1 MVGFLNWDWVAR
13 NWPAILERT
22 WEHIF
27 LTAVA
32 VAVGALVAMGLSL
45 AALRRR
51 RWYGPI
57 TSATNILYTIPSL
70 ALFAFL
76 VPFTG
81 LSTLTSEIGL
91 VSYTLLIIVR
101 NTVAGVDGVPQEVRE
116 SADGMGFEPARR
128 FWKAEFPLALP
139 VIMAGIRIAA
149 VTTVG
154 LVTIT
159 SILGQGGLGYFILAG
174 FRTFFWTQIIIGTV
188 GSVLLA
194 VAIDVGLLRLERL
207 FTPWIRRAAA

>member
-1 MVGFLNWDWVAR
+1 MTFINWEWIAR
-13 NWPAILERT
+13 NWIAVLERT

-27 LTAVA
+27 LTGVA
-32 VAVGALVAMGLSL
+32 VLVGTVIAIGLAVL
-45 AALRRR
+45 AVRRR

-91 VSYTLLIIVR
+91 VGYTLLIIVR
-101 NTVAGVDGVPQEVRE
+101 NTVAGIDGVSRGVKEA
-116 SADGMGFEPARR
+116 ADGMGFTPRRR
-128 FWKAEFPLALP
+128 FWRAEFPLALP

-159 SILGQGGLGYFILAG
+159 SMLGQGGLGFFILAG
-174 FRTFFWTQIIIGTV
+174 LRSFFWTQIIVGTV
-188 GSVLLA
+188 GSVVLA
-194 VAIDVGLLRLERL
+194 VVIDVGLLWAERL
-207 FTPWIRRAAA
+207 FTPWTRRSVA

>member
-1 MVGFLNWDWVAR
+1 MFNWEWVAR
-13 NWPAILERT
+13 NWTTILERT
-22 WEHIF
+22 WEHVF

-32 VAVGALVAMGLSL
+32 VVVGTVIALGLAVL
-45 AALRRR
+45 AVRRR
-51 RWYGPI
+51 RWFGPI
-57 TSATNILYTIPSL
+57 TSVTNILYTIPSL

-81 LSTLTSEIGL
+81 LSTLTAEIGL
-91 VSYTLLIIVR
+91 VGYTLLIIVR
-101 NTVAGVDGVPQEVRE
+101 NTVAGIDGVSAGVRE
-116 SADGMGFEPARR
+116 AADGMGFTPGRR

-139 VIMAGIRIAA
+139 VIMAGIRIAT

-174 FRTFFWTQIIIGTV
+174 LRSFFWTQIIIGTV

-194 VAIDVGLLRLERL
+194 VVVDVGLLGLQRRL
-207 FTPWIRRAAA
+207 TPWNRTMAG

>member
-1 MVGFLNWDWVAR
+1 MINWEWVAR
-13 NWPAILERT
+13 NWTTILERT
-22 WEHIF
+22 WEHVF

-32 VAVGALVAMGLSL
+32 VVVGTVIALGLAVL
-45 AALRRR
+45 AVRRR

-57 TSATNILYTIPSL
+57 TSVTNILYTIPSL

-91 VSYTLLIIVR
+91 VGYTLLIIVR
-101 NTVAGVDGVPQEVRE
+101 NTVAGIDGVSPGVRE
-116 SADGMGFEPARR
+116 AADGMGFTPRRR

-174 FRTFFWTQIIIGTV
+174 LRSFFWTQIIIGTV
-188 GSVLLA
+188 GSVVLA
-194 VAIDVGLLRLERL
+194 VVIDIALMRLERWL
-207 FTPWIRRAAA
+207 TPWNRQVAR

>member
-1 MVGFLNWDWVAR
+1 MSLFNWEWVAR
-13 NWPAILERT
+13 NWGAILERT

-27 LTAVA
+27 LTGVA
-32 VAVGALVAMGLSL
+32 VSMGTLIAIGLAVVAV
-45 AALRRR
+45 RRR

-91 VSYTLLIIVR
+91 VGYTLLIIVR
-101 NTVAGVDGVPQEVRE
+101 NTVAGIDGVSQDVKEA
-116 SADGMGFEPARR
+116 ADGMGFTPRRR

-159 SILGQGGLGYFILAG
+159 SILGQGGLGFFILAG
-174 FRTFFWTQIIIGTV
+174 LRSFFWTQIIIGTV
-188 GSVLLA
+188 GSVALA
-194 VAIDVGLLRLERL
+194 VVIDIGLLWIERL
-207 FTPWIRRAAA
+207 FTPWTKRTVV

>member
-1 MVGFLNWDWVAR
+1 MNIFNWEWVGR
-13 NWPAILERT
+13 NWTAILERT
-22 WEHIF
+22 WEHVF

-32 VAVGALVAMGLSL
+32 VGVGTAIAVALSVVAV
-45 AALRRR
+45 RRR

-57 TSATNILYTIPSL
+57 TSATNVLYTIPSL

-81 LSTLTSEIGL
+81 LSTLTAEIGL
-91 VSYTLLIIVR
+91 VGYTLLIIVR
-101 NTVAGVDGVPQEVRE
+101 NTVAGIDGVSPGVRE
-116 SADGMGFEPARR
+116 AADGMGFTPRRR
-128 FWKAEFPLALP
+128 FWRAEFPLALP

-174 FRTFFWTQIIIGTV
+174 LRSFFWTQIIIGTV

-194 VAIDVGLLRLERL
+194 VAVDVGLLRVERAL
-207 FTPWIRRAAA
+207 TPWNRRMAA

>member
-1 MVGFLNWDWVAR
+1 MTFINWEWIAR
-13 NWPAILERT
+13 NWTAILERT

-27 LTAVA
+27 LTGVA
-32 VAVGALVAMGLSL
+32 VLVGTVIAIGLAVL
-45 AALRRR
+45 AVRRR

-91 VSYTLLIIVR
+91 VGYTLLIIVR
-101 NTVAGVDGVPQEVRE
+101 NTVAGIDGVSRGVKEA
-116 SADGMGFEPARR
+116 ADGMGFTPRRR
-128 FWKAEFPLALP
+128 FWRAEFPLALP

-159 SILGQGGLGYFILAG
+159 SILGQGGLGFFILAG
-174 FRTFFWTQIIIGTV
+174 LRSFFWTQIIVGTV
-188 GSVLLA
+188 GSVVLA
-194 VAIDVGLLRLERL
+194 VVIDVGLLWAERL
-207 FTPWIRRAAA
+207 FTPWTRRSVA

>member
-1 MVGFLNWDWVAR
+1 MSLFNWEWVAR
-13 NWPAILERT
+13 NWGTILERT

-27 LTAVA
+27 LTGVA
-32 VAVGALVAMGLSL
+32 VSMGTLIAIGLAVVAV
-45 AALRRR
+45 RRR

-91 VSYTLLIIVR
+91 VGYTLLIIVR
-101 NTVAGVDGVPQEVRE
+101 NTVAGIDGVSQGVKEA
-116 SADGMGFEPARR
+116 ADGMGFTPRRR

-159 SILGQGGLGYFILAG
+159 SILGQGGLGFFILAG
-174 FRTFFWTQIIIGTV
+174 LRSFSWTQIIIGTV
-188 GSVLLA
+188 GSVALA
-194 VAIDVGLLRLERL
+194 VVIDIGLLWIERL
-207 FTPWIRRAAA
+207 FTPWTKRTVV

>member
-1 MVGFLNWDWVAR
+1 MFNWEWVAR
-13 NWPAILERT
+13 NWTTILERT
-22 WEHIF
+22 WEHVF

-32 VAVGALVAMGLSL
+32 VVLGTVIAMALAVL
-45 AALRRR
+45 AVRRR

-57 TSATNILYTIPSL
+57 TSVTNILYTIPSL

-91 VSYTLLIIVR
+91 VGYTLLIIVR
-101 NTVAGVDGVPQEVRE
+101 NAVAGIDGVSPGVRE
-116 SADGMGFEPARR
+116 AADGMGFTARRR

-174 FRTFFWTQIIIGTV
+174 LRSFFWTQIIIGTV

-194 VAIDVGLLRLERL
+194 VVIDVGLLGLQRRL
-207 FTPWIRRAAA
+207 TPWNRTMAG

>member
-1 MVGFLNWDWVAR
+1 MSLFNWEWVAR
-13 NWPAILERT
+13 NWGAILERT

-27 LTAVA
+27 LTGVA
-32 VAVGALVAMGLSL
+32 VSVGTLIAIGLAVVAV
-45 AALRRR
+45 RRR

-91 VSYTLLIIVR
+91 VGYTLLIIVR
-101 NTVAGVDGVPQEVRE
+101 NTVAGIDGVSQGVKEA
-116 SADGMGFEPARR
+116 ADGMGFTPRRR

-159 SILGQGGLGYFILAG
+159 SILGQGGLGFFILAG
-174 FRTFFWTQIIIGTV
+174 LRSFFWTQIIIGTL
-188 GSVLLA
+188 GSVALA
-194 VAIDVGLLRLERL
+194 VVIDIGLLWIERL
-207 FTPWIRRAAA
+207 FTPWTKRTVV

>member
-1 MVGFLNWDWVAR
+1 MTLFNWEWVGR
-13 NWPAILERT
+13 NWTAILERT
-22 WEHIF
+22 WEHLF

-32 VAVGALVAMGLSL
+32 VVVGAVIAVGL
-45 AALRRR
+45 AVLAVRRR

-57 TSATNILYTIPSL
+57 TSVTNVLYTIPSL

-81 LSTLTSEIGL
+81 LSPLTSEIGL
-91 VSYTLLIIVR
+91 VGYTLLIIVR
-101 NTVAGVDGVPQEVRE
+101 NTVAGVDGVSRGVSEA
-116 SADGMGFEPARR
+116 ADGMGFTPRRR

-174 FRTFFWTQIIIGTV
+174 LRSFFWTQIIIGTV
-188 GSVLLA
+188 GSVVLA
-194 VAIDVGLLRLERL
+194 VVIDVGLLGLERRL
-207 FTPWIRRAAA
+207 TPWKRGIPA

>member
-1 MVGFLNWDWVAR
+1 MNLFNWEWVGRNWD
-13 NWPAILERT
+13 AILERT
-22 WEHIF
+22 WEHVY
-27 LTAVA
+27 LTSVA
-32 VAVGALVAMGLSL
+32 VVVGTVLAVGLAVVAV
-45 AALRRR
+45 RRR

-57 TSATNILYTIPSL
+57 TSVANILYTIPSL

-91 VSYTLLIIVR
+91 VGYTLLIIVR
-101 NTVAGVDGVPQEVRE
+101 NTVAGIDGVSQGVSEA
-116 SADGMGFEPARR
+116 ADGMGFTPRRR
-128 FWKAEFPLALP
+128 FWRAEFPLALP
-139 VIMAGIRIAA
+139 VVMAGIRIAA
-149 VTTVG
+149 VSTVG

-174 FRTFFWTQIIIGTV
+174 LRSFFWTQIIIGTV

-194 VAIDVGLLRLERL
+194 ALIDMALLGLQRRLA
-207 FTPWIRRAAA
+207 PWTRRQAA

>member
-1 MVGFLNWDWVAR
+1 MSLFNWEWVAR
-13 NWPAILERT
+13 NWGAILERT

-27 LTAVA
+27 LTGVA
-32 VAVGALVAMGLSL
+32 VLVGTLIAIGLAVVAV
-45 AALRRR
+45 RRR

-91 VSYTLLIIVR
+91 VGYTLLIIVR
-101 NTVAGVDGVPQEVRE
+101 NTVAGIDGVSQGVKEA
-116 SADGMGFEPARR
+116 ADGMGFTLRRR

-159 SILGQGGLGYFILAG
+159 SILGQGGLGFFILAG
-174 FRTFFWTQIIIGTV
+174 LRSFFWTQIIIGTL
-188 GSVLLA
+188 GSVALA
-194 VAIDVGLLRLERL
+194 VVIDIGLLWIERL
-207 FTPWIRRAAA
+207 FTPWTKRTVV

>member
-1 MVGFLNWDWVAR
+1 MSLFNWEWVAR
-13 NWPAILERT
+13 NWGAILERT

-27 LTAVA
+27 LTGVA
-32 VAVGALVAMGLSL
+32 VLVGTLIAIGLAVVAV
-45 AALRRR
+45 RRR

-91 VSYTLLIIVR
+91 VGYTLLIIVR
-101 NTVAGVDGVPQEVRE
+101 NTVAGIDGVSQGVKEA
-116 SADGMGFEPARR
+116 ADGMGFTPRRR

-159 SILGQGGLGYFILAG
+159 SILGQGGLGFFILAG
-174 FRTFFWTQIIIGTV
+174 LRSFFWTQIIIGTL
-188 GSVLLA
+188 GSVALA
-194 VAIDVGLLRLERL
+194 VVIDIGLLWIERL
-207 FTPWIRRAAA
+207 FTPWTKRTVV

>member
-1 MVGFLNWDWVAR
+1 MTLFKWEWVAR
-13 NWPAILERT
+13 NWGAILERT

-27 LTAVA
+27 LTGVA
-32 VAVGALVAMGLSL
+32 VSVGTLIAIGLAVVAV
-45 AALRRR
+45 RRR

-81 LSTLTSEIGL
+81 LSTLTAEIGL
-91 VSYTLLIIVR
+91 VGYTLLIIVR
-101 NTVAGVDGVPQEVRE
+101 NTVAGIDGVSQGVKEA
-116 SADGMGFEPARR
+116 ADGMGFTPRRR

-159 SILGQGGLGYFILAG
+159 SILGQGGLGFFILAG
-174 FRTFFWTQIIIGTV
+174 LRSFFWTQIIIGTV
-188 GSVLLA
+188 GSVALA
-194 VAIDVGLLRLERL
+194 VVIDIGLLWIERL
-207 FTPWIRRAAA
+207 FTPWTKRTVV

>member
-1 MVGFLNWDWVAR
+1 MIFNWEWVAR
-13 NWPAILERT
+13 NWPTILERT
-22 WEHIF
+22 WEHVF
-27 LTAVA
+27 LTTVA
-32 VAVGALVAMGLSL
+32 VVVGALIAIGLAVVAI
-45 AALRRR
+45 RRR

-57 TSATNILYTIPSL
+57 TSVTNILYTIPSL

-91 VSYTLLIIVR
+91 VGYTLLIIVR
-101 NTVAGVDGVPQEVRE
+101 NTVAGIDGVSKGVRE
-116 SADGMGFEPARR
+116 AADGMGFTPRSR

-159 SILGQGGLGYFILAG
+159 AILGQGGLGYLILAG
-174 FRTFFWTQIIIGTV
+174 LRSFFWTQIIIGTV
-188 GSVLLA
+188 GSVILA
-194 VAIDVGLLRLERL
+194 VVIDLLLLQVERL
-207 FTPWIRRAAA
+207 LTPWTRRVAQ

>member
-1 MVGFLNWDWVAR
+1 MSLINWEWVGR
-13 NWPAILERT
+13 NWTTILERT
-22 WEHIF
+22 WEHVF

-32 VAVGALVAMGLSL
+32 VVVGTVIAMGLAVL
-45 AALRRR
+45 AVRRR

-57 TSATNILYTIPSL
+57 TSVTNILYTIPSL

-91 VSYTLLIIVR
+91 VGYTLLIIVR
-101 NTVAGVDGVPQEVRE
+101 NTVAGIDGVPSGVRE
-116 SADGMGFEPARR
+116 AADGMGFTPRRR

-159 SILGQGGLGYFILAG
+159 SILGQGGLGFFILAG
-174 FRTFFWTQIIIGTV
+174 LRSFFWTQIIIGTV

-194 VAIDVGLLRLERL
+194 VVIDVALVRVERL
-207 FTPWIRRAAA
+207 LTPWTRMAG

>member
-1 MVGFLNWDWVAR
+1 VSLFNWEWVAR
-13 NWPAILERT
+13 NWTTILERT

-27 LTAVA
+27 LTTMAV
-32 VAVGALVAMGLSL
+32 VVGTVIAMGLAVL
-45 AALRRR
+45 AVRRR

-57 TSATNILYTIPSL
+57 TSLTNILYTIPSL

-81 LSTLTSEIGL
+81 LSTLTSQIGL
-91 VSYTLLIIVR
+91 VGYTLLIIVR
-101 NTVAGVDGVPQEVRE
+101 NTVAGIDGVAPGVKEA
-116 SADGMGFEPARR
+116 ADGMGFTPRRR

-154 LVTIT
+154 LVTVT

-174 FRTFFWTQIIIGTV
+174 LRSFSWTQIIIGTV

-194 VAIDVGLLRLERL
+194 VVIDVALLRVERWL
-207 FTPWIRRAAA
+207 TPWTSRVTA

>member
-1 MVGFLNWDWVAR
+1 MSFFNWDWVAR
-13 NWPAILERT
+13 NWTAVLERT

-27 LTAVA
+27 LTTVA
-32 VAVGALVAMGLSL
+32 VVIGALIAMGLAVL
-45 AALRRR
+45 AIRKR

-57 TSATNILYTIPSL
+57 TSVTNILYTIPSL

-101 NTVAGVDGVPQEVRE
+101 NTVAGIDGVSEGVKE
-116 SADGMGFEPARR
+116 AADGMGFTPARR

-139 VIMAGIRIAA
+139 VIVAGVRIAA

-159 SILGQGGLGYFILAG
+159 AILGQGGLGYFILAG
-174 FRTFFWTQIIIGTV
+174 LRSFFWTQIIIGTV

-194 VAIDVGLLRLERL
+194 VVIDTGLVGLQRLL
-207 FTPWIRRAAA
+207 TPWTRLAAT

>member
-1 MVGFLNWDWVAR
+1 MSFFNWEWVAR
-13 NWPAILERT
+13 NWTTILERT

-32 VAVGALVAMGLSL
+32 VAVGTLIAMGL
-45 AALRRR
+45 AVVAVRRR

-57 TSATNILYTIPSL
+57 TSVTNILYTIPSL

-91 VSYTLLIIVR
+91 VGYTLLIIVR
-101 NTVAGVDGVPQEVRE
+101 NTVAGVDGVSPGVRE
-116 SADGMGFEPARR
+116 AADGMGFTPARR

-159 SILGQGGLGYFILAG
+159 SILGQGGLGYLILAG
-174 FRTFFWTQIIIGTV
+174 MRSFFWTQIIIGTV
-188 GSVLLA
+188 GSVILA
-194 VAIDVGLLRLERL
+194 VAIDVFLLRVERL
-207 FTPWIRRAAA
+207 LTPWSRRVAR

>member
-1 MVGFLNWDWVAR
+1 MSLFNWEWVAR
-13 NWPAILERT
+13 NWVAILERT

-27 LTAVA
+27 LTGVA
-32 VAVGALVAMGLSL
+32 VLVGTLIAIGLAVVAV
-45 AALRRR
+45 RRR

-91 VSYTLLIIVR
+91 VGYTLLIIVR
-101 NTVAGVDGVPQEVRE
+101 NTVAGIDGVSQGVKEA
-116 SADGMGFEPARR
+116 ADGMGFTPRRR

-159 SILGQGGLGYFILAG
+159 SILGQGGLGFFILAG
-174 FRTFFWTQIIIGTV
+174 LRSFFWTQIIIGTL
-188 GSVLLA
+188 GSVALA
-194 VAIDVGLLRLERL
+194 VVIDIGLLWIERL
-207 FTPWIRRAAA
+207 FTPWTKRTVV

>member
-1 MVGFLNWDWVAR
+1 MSLFNWEWVAR
-13 NWPAILERT
+13 NWTTILERT
-22 WEHIF
+22 WEHVF

-32 VAVGALVAMGLSL
+32 VVLGTVIAMALAVL
-45 AALRRR
+45 AVRRR

-57 TSATNILYTIPSL
+57 TSVTNILYTIPSL

-91 VSYTLLIIVR
+91 VGYTLLIIVR
-101 NTVAGVDGVPQEVRE
+101 NAVAGIDGVSPGVRE
-116 SADGMGFEPARR
+116 AADGMGFTARRR

-174 FRTFFWTQIIIGTV
+174 LRSFFWTQIIIGTV

-194 VAIDVGLLRLERL
+194 VVIDVGLLGLQRRL
-207 FTPWIRRAAA
+207 TPWNRTMAG

>member
-1 MVGFLNWDWVAR
+1 MSLLNWEWVAR
-13 NWPAILERT
+13 NWTAILERT
-22 WEHIF
+22 WEHVY

-32 VAVGALVAMGLSL
+32 VVVGTVIALALAVL
-45 AALRRR
+45 AVRRR
-51 RWYGPI
+51 RWFGPI
-57 TSATNILYTIPSL
+57 TSVTNILYTIPSL

-91 VSYTLLIIVR
+91 VGYTLLIIVR
-101 NTVAGVDGVPQEVRE
+101 NTVAGIDGVSPGVRE
-116 SADGMGFEPARR
+116 AADGMGFTARRR

-174 FRTFFWTQIIIGTV
+174 LRSFFWTQIIIGTV

-194 VAIDVGLLRLERL
+194 VVIDVGLLGLQRRL
-207 FTPWIRRAAA
+207 TPWNRTMAG

>member
-1 MVGFLNWDWVAR
+1 MNLFNWDWVAR
-13 NWPAILERT
+13 NWSSILERA
-22 WEHIF
+22 WEHLF
-27 LTAVA
+27 LTG
-32 VAVGALVAMGLSL
+32 VAVGVGTVIAMGLSL
-45 AALRRR
+45 AAVRRR

-57 TSATNILYTIPSL
+57 TSATNVLYTIPSL

-101 NTVAGVDGVPQEVRE
+101 NTVAGIDGVSAGVRE
-116 SADGMGFEPARR
+116 AADGMGFTARSR

-139 VIMAGIRIAA
+139 VIMAGIRIAS

-159 SILGQGGLGYFILAG
+159 AILGQGGLGYFILAG
-174 FRTFFWTQIIIGTV
+174 LRSFFWTQIIVGTL

-194 VAIDVGLLRLERL
+194 VVIDVGLLRVERL
-207 FTPWIRRAAA
+207 LTPWSRSATA

>member
-1 MVGFLNWDWVAR
+1 MTFINWEWIAR
-13 NWPAILERT
+13 NWIAVLERT

-27 LTAVA
+27 LTGVA
-32 VAVGALVAMGLSL
+32 VLVGTVIAIGLAVL
-45 AALRRR
+45 AVRRR

-91 VSYTLLIIVR
+91 VGYTLLIIVR
-101 NTVAGVDGVPQEVRE
+101 NTVAGIDGVSRGVKEA
-116 SADGMGFEPARR
+116 ADGMGFTPRRR
-128 FWKAEFPLALP
+128 FWRAEFPLALP

-159 SILGQGGLGYFILAG
+159 SILGQGGLGFFILAG
-174 FRTFFWTQIIIGTV
+174 LRSFFWTQIIVGTV
-188 GSVLLA
+188 GSVVLA
-194 VAIDVGLLRLERL
+194 VVIDVGLLWAERL
-207 FTPWIRRAAA
+207 FTPWTRRSVA

>member
-1 MVGFLNWDWVAR
+1 MNWEWVGR
-13 NWPAILERT
+13 NWIAIVERT

-27 LTAVA
+27 LTGVA
-32 VAVGALVAMGLSL
+32 VVVGTVIAIGLAVVAVQ
-45 AALRRR
+45 RR

-57 TSATNILYTIPSL
+57 TSVTNILYTVPSL

-101 NTVAGVDGVPQEVRE
+101 NTVAGIDGVSQGVRE
-116 SADGMGFEPARR
+116 AADGMGFTPRRR

-139 VIMAGIRIAA
+139 VIMAGIRIAS

-159 SILGQGGLGYFILAG
+159 AILGQGGLGYFILAG
-174 FRTFFWTQIIIGTV
+174 LRSFFWTQIIIGTV

-194 VAIDVGLLRLERL
+194 VVIDVGLLWVERL
-207 FTPWIRRAAA
+207 LTPWTGRAAV

>member
-1 MVGFLNWDWVAR
+1 MSLLNWEWVAR
-13 NWPAILERT
+13 NWTTILERT
-22 WEHIF
+22 WEHVF

-32 VAVGALVAMGLSL
+32 VVVGTVIAMGLAVL
-45 AALRRR
+45 AVRRR

-57 TSATNILYTIPSL
+57 TSVTNILYTIPSL

-91 VSYTLLIIVR
+91 VGYTLLIIVR
-101 NTVAGVDGVPQEVRE
+101 NTVAGIDGVSPGVRE
-116 SADGMGFEPARR
+116 AADGMGFTPRRR

-174 FRTFFWTQIIIGTV
+174 LRSFFWTQIIIGTV

-194 VAIDVGLLRLERL
+194 VAIDVGLLGLQRRL
-207 FTPWIRRAAA
+207 TPWNRRMAG

>member
-1 MVGFLNWDWVAR
+1 MLFNWDWVAR
-13 NWPAILERT
+13 NWTAIAERT
-22 WEHIF
+22 WEHIY
-27 LTAVA
+27 LTGVA
-32 VAVGALVAMGLSL
+32 VVVGTVIAGGLAVL
-45 AALRRR
+45 ALRRR

-57 TSATNILYTIPSL
+57 TSVTNVLYTIPSL

-91 VSYTLLIIVR
+91 VGYTLLIIVR
-101 NTVAGVDGVPQEVRE
+101 NMVAGVDGVSAGVKEA
-116 SADGMGFEPARR
+116 ADGMGFTARSR

-174 FRTFFWTQIIIGTV
+174 LRSFFWTQIIIGTL
-188 GSVLLA
+188 GSVVLA
-194 VAIDVGLLRLERL
+194 VVMDLVLVWVERRL
-207 FTPWIRRAAA
+207 TPWAARTTA

>member
-1 MVGFLNWDWVAR
+1 MSFFNWEWVAR
-13 NWPAILERT
+13 NWTTILERT

-32 VAVGALVAMGLSL
+32 VAVGTLIAMGL
-45 AALRRR
+45 AVVAVRRR

-57 TSATNILYTIPSL
+57 TSVTNILYTIPSL

-91 VSYTLLIIVR
+91 VGYTLLIIVR
-101 NTVAGVDGVPQEVRE
+101 NTVAGVDGVSPGVRE
-116 SADGMGFEPARR
+116 AADGMGFTPARR

-159 SILGQGGLGYFILAG
+159 SILGQGGLGYLILAG
-174 FRTFFWTQIIIGTV
+174 MRSFFWTQIIIGTV
-188 GSVLLA
+188 GSVILA
-194 VAIDVGLLRLERL
+194 VVIDVFLLRVERL
-207 FTPWIRRAAA
+207 LTPWSRRVAR

>member
-1 MVGFLNWDWVAR
+1 MDWDWVFR
-13 NWPAILERT
+13 NWSTILERT

-27 LTAVA
+27 LTGVA
-32 VAVGALVAMGLSL
+32 VTVGALIAMGL
-45 AALRRR
+45 AVVAIRRR
-51 RWYGPI
+51 RWYAPI
-57 TSATNILYTIPSL
+57 TSVTNILYTIPSL

-101 NTVAGVDGVPQEVRE
+101 NTVAGIDGVSAGVRE
-116 SADGMGFEPARR
+116 AADGMGFTPARR
-128 FWKAEFPLALP
+128 FWRAEFPLALP

-154 LVTIT
+154 LVTVT
-159 SILGQGGLGYFILAG
+159 ALLGQGGLGYLILAG
-174 FRTFFWTQIIIGTV
+174 MRSFFWTQIIIGTV

-194 VAIDVGLLRLERL
+194 VAIDVGLLWVQRLL
-207 FTPWIRRAAA
+207 TPWARRAAT

>member
-1 MVGFLNWDWVAR
+1 MSLFNWEWVVR
-13 NWPAILERT
+13 NWTSILERT
-22 WEHIF
+22 WEHVF
-27 LTAVA
+27 LTGVA
-32 VAVGALVAMGLSL
+32 VAVGTVIAMGLSL
-45 AALRRR
+45 MAVRRR

-57 TSATNILYTIPSL
+57 TSATNVLYTIPSL

-91 VSYTLLIIVR
+91 VGYTLLIIVR
-101 NTVAGVDGVPQEVRE
+101 NTVAGIDGVSAGVRE
-116 SADGMGFEPARR
+116 AADGMGFTARGR

-159 SILGQGGLGYFILAG
+159 AILGQGGLGFFILAG
-174 FRTFFWTQIIIGTV
+174 LRSFFWTQIIVGTV

-194 VAIDVGLLRLERL
+194 VVIDVALLRVERL
-207 FTPWIRRAAA
+207 LTPWARSRTA

>member
-1 MVGFLNWDWVAR
+1 MTFINWEWIAR
-13 NWPAILERT
+13 NWTAILERA

-27 LTAVA
+27 LTGVA
-32 VAVGALVAMGLSL
+32 VLVGTVIAIGLAVL
-45 AALRRR
+45 AVRRR

-91 VSYTLLIIVR
+91 VGYTLLIIVR
-101 NTVAGVDGVPQEVRE
+101 NTVAGIDGVSRGVKEA
-116 SADGMGFEPARR
+116 ADGMGFTPRRR
-128 FWKAEFPLALP
+128 FWRAEFPLALP

-159 SILGQGGLGYFILAG
+159 SILGQGGLGFFILAG
-174 FRTFFWTQIIIGTV
+174 LRSFFWTQIIVGTV
-188 GSVLLA
+188 GSVVLA
-194 VAIDVGLLRLERL
+194 VVIDVGLLWAERL
-207 FTPWIRRAAA
+207 FTPWTRRSVA

>member
-1 MVGFLNWDWVAR
+1 MNLFNWEWVGR
-13 NWPAILERT
+13 NWTTVLERT
-22 WEHIF
+22 WEHLF

-32 VAVGALVAMGLSL
+32 VVVGTVIAVGL
-45 AALRRR
+45 AVLAVRRR
-51 RWYGPI
+51 RWFRPI
-57 TSATNILYTIPSL
+57 TSVTNILYTIPSL

-91 VSYTLLIIVR
+91 VGYTLLIIVR
-101 NTVAGVDGVPQEVRE
+101 NTVAGIDGVSPGVRE
-116 SADGMGFEPARR
+116 AADGMGFTPRRR

-159 SILGQGGLGYFILAG
+159 SILGQGGLGFFILAG
-174 FRTFFWTQIIIGTV
+174 LRSFFWTQIIIGTV

-194 VAIDVGLLRLERL
+194 VVIDVGLLKLERRL
-207 FTPWIRRAAA
+207 TPWNRRMAG

>member
-1 MVGFLNWDWVAR
+1 VNIFNWEWVGR
-13 NWPAILERT
+13 NWIAIVERT
-22 WEHIF
+22 WEHVF

-32 VAVGALVAMGLSL
+32 VVVGTVIAIGLAVVAV
-45 AALRRR
+45 RRR

-57 TSATNILYTIPSL
+57 TSVTNILYTVPSL

-101 NTVAGVDGVPQEVRE
+101 NTVAGVDGVSRGVRE
-116 SADGMGFEPARR
+116 AADGMGFTARRR

-139 VIMAGIRIAA
+139 VIMAGIRIAS

-159 SILGQGGLGYFILAG
+159 AILGQGGLGYFILAG
-174 FRTFFWTQIIIGTV
+174 LRSFFWTQIIIGTV

-194 VAIDVGLLRLERL
+194 VVIDVGLLWVERL
-207 FTPWIRRAAA
+207 LTPWTRRAAA

>member
-1 MVGFLNWDWVAR
+1 MNLFNWEWVAR
-13 NWPAILERT
+13 NWTAILERT
-22 WEHIF
+22 WEHLF
-27 LTAVA
+27 LTGVA
-32 VAVGALVAMGLSL
+32 VVVGTVIAMGLAVL
-45 AALRRR
+45 AVRRR
-51 RWYGPI
+51 RWFGPI
-57 TSATNILYTIPSL
+57 TSVTNILYTIPSL

-91 VSYTLLIIVR
+91 VGYTLLIIVR
-101 NTVAGVDGVPQEVRE
+101 NTVAGIDGVSPGVRE
-116 SADGMGFEPARR
+116 AADGMGFTPRRR

-174 FRTFFWTQIIIGTV
+174 LRSFFWTQIIIGTV

-194 VAIDVGLLRLERL
+194 VAIDVGLLGLQRRL
-207 FTPWIRRAAA
+207 TPWTRSMAG

>member
-1 MVGFLNWDWVAR
+1 MTFINWEWIAR
-13 NWPAILERT
+13 NWTAVLERT

-27 LTAVA
+27 LTGVA
-32 VAVGALVAMGLSL
+32 VLVGTVIAIGLAVL
-45 AALRRR
+45 AVRRR

-91 VSYTLLIIVR
+91 VGYTLLIIVR
-101 NTVAGVDGVPQEVRE
+101 NTVAGIDGVSRGVKEA
-116 SADGMGFEPARR
+116 ADGMGFTPRRR
-128 FWKAEFPLALP
+128 FWRAEFPLALP

-159 SILGQGGLGYFILAG
+159 SILGQGGLGFFILAG
-174 FRTFFWTQIIIGTV
+174 LRSFFWTQIIVGTV
-188 GSVLLA
+188 GSVVLA
-194 VAIDVGLLRLERL
+194 VVIDVGLLWAERL
-207 FTPWIRRAAA
+207 FTPWTRRSVA

>member
-1 MVGFLNWDWVAR
+1 MSFFNWDWVAR
-13 NWPAILERT
+13 NWTAVLERT

-27 LTAVA
+27 LTTVA
-32 VAVGALVAMGLSL
+32 VVIGALIAMGLAVL
-45 AALRRR
+45 AIRRR

-57 TSATNILYTIPSL
+57 TSITNILYTIPSL

-101 NTVAGVDGVPQEVRE
+101 NTVAGIDGVSEGVRE
-116 SADGMGFEPARR
+116 AADGMGFTPARR
-128 FWKAEFPLALP
+128 FWRAEFPLALP
-139 VIMAGIRIAA
+139 VIMAGIRIAS

-174 FRTFFWTQIIIGTV
+174 LRSFFWTQIIIGTV
-188 GSVLLA
+188 GSVVLA
-194 VAIDVGLLRLERL
+194 VVIDAGLLWLQRLL
-207 FTPWIRRAAA
+207 TPWTRPVAT

>member
-1 MVGFLNWDWVAR
+1 MSLFKWEWVAR

-22 WEHIF
+22 WEHLF
-27 LTAVA
+27 LTGVA
-32 VAVGALVAMGLSL
+32 VVVGTLIAMGL
-45 AALRRR
+45 AVVAVRRR

-91 VSYTLLIIVR
+91 VGYTLLIIVR
-101 NTVAGVDGVPQEVRE
+101 NTVAGIDGVPGGVRE
-116 SADGMGFEPARR
+116 AADGMGFTSRRR

-159 SILGQGGLGYFILAG
+159 SILGQGGLGFFILAG
-174 FRTFFWTQIIIGTV
+174 LRSFFWTQIIIGTV
-188 GSVLLA
+188 GSVVLA
-194 VAIDVGLLRLERL
+194 VVIDFALVWVERRL
-207 FTPWIRRAAA
+207 TPWMGRPAI